1 MLKNGWTK
9 KIRELNKTIAF
20 LEKIIEELKEKN
32 NKLMACPLSERGIAL
47 APRDRLAKKQKRRD
61 NETHN
66 QR

>member
-1 MLKNGWTK
+1 MLKNEWTE
-9 KIRELNKTIAF
+9 KIRRLQDRIATQ
-20 LEKIIEELKEKN
+20 ERIIAALKERN
-32 NKLMACPLSERGIAL
+32 NKLRACLLSERGIAL